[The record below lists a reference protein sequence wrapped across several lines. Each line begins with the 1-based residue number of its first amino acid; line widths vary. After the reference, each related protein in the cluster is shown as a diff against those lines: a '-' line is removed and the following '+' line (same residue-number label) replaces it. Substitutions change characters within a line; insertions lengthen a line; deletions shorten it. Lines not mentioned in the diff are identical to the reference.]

1 MPIETSQLSLKPTH
15 TFAFRVYYEDTDVG
29 GIVYHA
35 NYLKYFERARTEWLR
50 DIGINQA
57 FFLQQKLGFVVRKV
71 EMDNLASAKLDDLLE
86 VKSSILTLK
95 RASLVFQQQISNQ
108 AQQLLCKAQVRI
120 ACIDFSQNKP
130 CAIPASILGAFKRV
144 S

>member
-1 MPIETSQLSLKPTH
+1 MPKEISQLPLESAH
-15 TFAFRVYYEDTDVG
+15 TFALRVYYEDTDVG

-50 DIGINQA
+50 DMGINQS
-57 FFLQQKLGFVVRKV
+57 FFLQQKFGFVVRKV

-86 VKSSILTLK
+86 VKSTILTLK

-120 ACIDFSQNKP
+120 AYIDFSQNKP

>member
-1 MPIETSQLSLKPTH
+1 MPKEISQLPLESAH
-15 TFAFRVYYEDTDVG
+15 TFALRVYYEDTDVG

-50 DIGINQA
+50 DMGINQA
-57 FFLQQKLGFVVRKV
+57 FFLQQNLGFVVRKV

-86 VKSSILTLK
+86 VKSTILTLK

-120 ACIDFSQNKP
+120 AYIDFSQNKP

>member
-1 MPIETSQLSLKPTH
+1 MPKEISQLPLESAH
-15 TFAFRVYYEDTDVG
+15 TFALRVYYEDTDVG

-50 DIGINQA
+50 DMGINQA

-86 VKSSILTLK
+86 VKSTILTLK